1 MPRRNIS
8 PALIPVQGGGV
19 KKAGLPGSIGSSVIF
34 KTICKSKGCK
44 TKSV

>member
-19 KKAGLPGSIGSSVIF
+19 KKSGLPVMIGS
-34 KTICKSKGCK
+34 KNRCATSKCLVLK
-44 TKSV
+44 K